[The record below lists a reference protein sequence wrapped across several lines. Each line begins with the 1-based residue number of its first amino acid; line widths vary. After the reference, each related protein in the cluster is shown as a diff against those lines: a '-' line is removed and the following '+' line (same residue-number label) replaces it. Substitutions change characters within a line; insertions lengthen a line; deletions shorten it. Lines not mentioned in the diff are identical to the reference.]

1 MARFVL
7 AHGNGYAAALDWS
20 IRPGYKIV
28 TPSRLAARALHA
40 QHQALRRLAIKA
52 VESGGKKIAPDL
64 TAQRLFSQVVQDV
77 VQPLDALGTTR
88 AWLPGVRSLLQ
99 SSPNLSAV
107 TNASPRTTQLL
118 DVAKAYQTA
127 LSEQGFIDGADLY
140 WYAAKSA
147 VPSQQ
152 VLIYGY
158 FQPRPD
164 ELAWINALAADESV
178 LFLPIADSPLFADSQ
193 AAMAWLVEQGW
204 QVISE
209 LDARSQGSSG
219 DEAVTVKSGQNPG
232 IFPTERNPGIF
243 AIGESLSQVFC
254 GAKDRVSSGETR
266 SQGSSGDDAEA
277 AKSGQNPGIS
287 PTEQNPAI
295 AYAYSTLESEVRGT
309 LAQVKALLNDGTLAR
324 DIAIVARDEV
334 AYGPK
339 LIDIAWE
346 YGVPLRA
353 LYQTPLLS
361 TRLGAWLSL
370 LVDVLDTKFPFEAT
384 ARLLSHPLAS
394 NPDRDFWGAARQQHP
409 QGFGPWQ
416 ALAKEHLD
424 LDLDLIRQI
433 NQTLPRDEWVELWQK
448 ILGRFDLRRRCA
460 RWARESVAFNRLRD
474 ALKELAKPETEKLL
488 WGQFRQE
495 LRDLLESLTVPA
507 QPGRGGVELHSPA
520 SVAGARYTHVF
531 GIGMAEGVLPALIGN
546 DPLMDFFERQQLRT
560 QGAFLPTAAELARR
574 EALGFY
580 FLLQTVTA
588 AVVFSYPKLE
598 GRKEL
603 LPSPYLKQLG
613 LEPSEPPAPAIAS
626 SEELR
631 RVSLRHP
638 AHPEDLVLPHAV
650 HAWTVEQRREGNEA
664 PNEYD
669 GVVGIP
675 FDYADWPFSVS
686 QLRNL
691 GQCPFKWFA
700 NKLLKLGPLEEID
713 DDLSASQIGQ
723 LYHKVLELVLTQL
736 QQHPAT
742 DLGDPAVLHEAFAI
756 AEQEII
762 PPNLPTWNLRR
773 DEHLRVL
780 SLTLKDPSFL
790 PTGAEPVALEGD
802 FAGEWHGL
810 KVRGRVDRIDRTD
823 AGLAL
828 IDYKTGKSR
837 PTGIKDQTGKACI
850 DLQLPLYREAAG
862 PALFDEPVAE
872 AYYYSI
878 RGRQKIP
885 LSSRSPQ
892 HELPDAIE
900 RCKAHLEAGHYPVQ
914 PDTAKSACAYCDFD
928 ALCRQ
933 GDRLSR
939 KDSSPSPPTPATNS
953 QNRRVHSRQ
962 QCTD

>member
-7 AHGNGYAAALDWS
+7 THSNSYGTALEWSTRLGYQ
-20 IRPGYKIV
+20 IVV
-28 TPSRLAARALHA
+28 TPSPLAARTLTKPHE
-40 QHQALRRLAIKA
+40 HLRRLAIKA
-52 VESGGKKIAPDL
+52 LEASDQRIAPDL
-64 TAQRLFSQVVQDV
+64 TAQRLFRQVVQDI
-77 VQPLDALGTTR
+77 VQPVDVLGTAR
-88 AWLPGVRSLLQ
+88 AWLSGVRSLLQ
-99 SSPNLSAV
+99 SSPNLAAV
-107 TNASPRTTQLL
+107 TDTSPRTTQLL
-118 DVAKAYQTA
+118 NVARAYQTA
-127 LSEQGFIDGADLY
+127 LSEKGFIDGAELY
-140 WYAAKSA
+140 WQAANSN
-147 VPSQQ
+147 VTPQQ

-164 ELAWINALAADESV
+164 ELDWINALAAEESV
-178 LFLPIADSPLFADSQ
+178 LVLPVVDSPLFGDSQ
-193 AAMAWLVEQGW
+193 ASVDWLVKKGW
-204 QVISE
+204 QVTADRPKCHSPRASLSQIFCGT
-209 LDARSQGSSG
+209 RSRVSG
-219 DEAVTVKSGQNPG
+219 DEL
-232 IFPTERNPGIF
+232 E
-243 AIGESLSQVFC
+243 
-254 GAKDRVSSGETR
+254 
-266 SQGSSGDDAEA
+266 QG
-277 AKSGQNPGIS
+277 
-287 PTEQNPAI
+287 EQNRVQKPSFCTVTT
-295 AYAYSTLESEVRGT
+295 AYAYSTLEAEARGA
-309 LAQVKALLNDGTLAR
+309 LAQVKALLKVGTPAR

-339 LIDIAWE
+339 LIDMAWE

-370 LVDVLDTKFPFEAT
+370 LVDVLDAKFSFEAT

-394 NPDRDFWGAARQQHP
+394 NPDRDFWAVARQQHP

-424 LDLDLIRQI
+424 LDLDLLTQI
-433 NQTLPRDEWVELWQK
+433 NQTRRRDNWVDLWQR

-474 ALKELAKPETEKLL
+474 ALRELAKPEGEKLS
-488 WGQFRQE
+488 WEQFRQE

-531 GIGMAEGVLPALIGN
+531 VIGMAEGVLPAPISN

-560 QGAFLPTAAELARR
+560 QGASLPTAAELARR

-580 FLLQTVTA
+580 FLLQTVTE

-598 GRKEL
+598 GRQEL
-603 LPSPYLKQLG
+603 LPSPYLQQLG
-613 LEPSEPPAPAIAS
+613 LEPSEPPASAIAS
-626 SEELR
+626 PEELR
-631 RVSLRHP
+631 RVSLRHTF
-638 AHPEDLVLPHAV
+638 HPEDSVLPYAV
-650 HAWTVEQRREGNEA
+650 HAWTVEQRRESNEA

-675 FDYADWPFSVS
+675 FDYTDWTFSVS

-700 NKLLKLGPLEEID
+700 NKLLKLGPPEEVE
-713 DDLSASQIGQ
+713 DDLSPSQIGQ
-723 LYHKVLELVLTQL
+723 LYHRVLELVLASL
-736 QQHPAT
+736 QQNPS
-742 DLGDPAVLHEAFAI
+742 LELAVAEALQRTFAI

-790 PTGAEPVALEGD
+790 PAGAEPVALEGD
-802 FAGEWHGL
+802 FAGVWHGM
-810 KVRGRVDRIDRTD
+810 KVRGRVDRIDLTN
-823 AGLAL
+823 AGLVL

-837 PTGIKDQTGKACI
+837 PAGIKDQNGKACI
-850 DLQLPLYREAAG
+850 DLQLPLYQEAAG
-862 PALFDEPVAE
+862 PALFPAEPVST

-878 RGRQKIP
+878 RGRAKIA
-885 LSSRSPQ
+885 LSSKDPQ
-892 HELPDAIE
+892 HELPAAIE
-900 RCKAHLEAGHYPVQ
+900 RCKAHLETGHYPVQ

-928 ALCRQ
+928 ALCRH

-939 KDSSPSPPTPATNS
+939 KPPHSPTPSP
-953 QNRRVHSRQ
+953 VVG
-962 QCTD
+962 